1 MKIQALIISILVGS
15 ILGILSFQQDS
26 PELSNSVQNIAEAAT
41 DNGLVSKQ
49 TKAIAVNGQATV
61 NISERAQRLPV
72 EVQVEHIQIQPNA
85 FDGLSNGQKVAI
97 YIPQEQQD
105 YIGTVEKNHQQFDG
119 QVQVS
124 TGSINDGQQFSSF
137 TVTKGPELTLV
148 MVATGE
154 KIYQIEINNKTGAGT
169 VIDDQSL
176 DHFRKH
182 DDSRATP
189 PEGIS

>member
-1 MKIQALIISILVGS
+1 MKLQALKISILGS
-15 ILGILSFQQDS
+15 AILGILSFQQDS
-26 PELSNSVQNIAEAAT
+26 PELNNSVQNIA
-41 DNGLVSKQ
+41 
-49 TKAIAVNGQATV
+49 QADTA
-61 NISERAQRLPV
+61 NEQASINTAELTQRLPA
-72 EVQVEHIQIQPNA
+72 EVQVEHIQIQPND
-85 FDGLSNGQKVAI
+85 FDDLSNGQKIAI

-105 YIGTVEKNHQQFDG
+105 YIGTVEQNHQQFDG

-124 TGSINDGQQFSSF
+124 TGSINNGQQFSSF
-137 TVTKGPELTLV
+137 TVTKGSDLTLV